1 MDNSEPDQGN
11 ATSLSEAPDEREQRR
26 VAAAKRA
33 SAEAEARREEA
44 QKSAQPTPK
53 EIDGRGGLDPVR
65 YDDWE
70 IKGLTSDF

>member
-1 MDNSEPDQGN
+1 MMSDQKDEK
-11 ATSLSEAPDEREQRR
+11 ATRR
-26 VAAAKRA
+26 QAAAARA
-33 SAEAEARREEA
+33 KAEADARRAQSAEKAKAA
-44 QKSAQPTPK
+44 PK